1 MPKNKNPGAGVTAHG
16 ANDVDA
22 GKRPIPSPSRADR
35 MASISTVVRMTR
47 RRHKAELKSEQLE
60 RTPPADRFS
69 QIPTR
74 KKIMLQTNKPKLAT
88 TSEPQDEL
96 PAPMSIAKPPT
107 FNVDKFKTTRAA
119 TIAGVETLQT
129 ALPVHKISAAKD
141 FVRLHPDEDNYWS
154 QELCFCSVPI
164 KGQKT
169 ETLNLIEETLAMTH
183 LPSALILRFRLALAS
198 KPWDTFFLCQV
209 PTTNLD
215 NTWNVSNV
223 MACANAKARWVLATS
238 RKGEGVDG
246 YKIDFAKDE
255 GAFAEPSWPAR
266 SLSELIA
273 VTFAGR
279 MIDRD
284 DHPNLLRLI
293 GAAVGA

>member
-1 MPKNKNPGAGVTAHG
+1 
-16 ANDVDA
+16 
-22 GKRPIPSPSRADR
+22 
-35 MASISTVVRMTR
+35 
-47 RRHKAELKSEQLE
+47 
-60 RTPPADRFS
+60 
-69 QIPTR
+69 
-74 KKIMLQTNKPKLAT
+74 
-88 TSEPQDEL
+88 
-96 PAPMSIAKPPT
+96 
-107 FNVDKFKTTRAA
+107 
-119 TIAGVETLQT
+119 
-129 ALPVHKISAAKD
+129 
-141 FVRLHPDEDNYWS
+141 
-154 QELCFCSVPI
+154 
-164 KGQKT
+164 
-169 ETLNLIEETLAMTH
+169 

-223 MACANAKARWVLATS
+223 MACINAKERWVMATS
-238 RKGEGVDG
+238 RRGEGIDG

-255 GAFAEPSWPAR
+255 DAFAEPSWPAR

-273 VTFAGR
+273 VTFTGR